1 MFRTLSLPA
10 AALAALGL
18 MVGSLAAAV
27 PGARGD
33 PGIVV
38 QVASHAASMLV
49 LQAEPKKGPPAKPA
63 KPAKPENDPAK
74 PAKPA
79 PPGAKKEPPLPGP
92 FHFPPKITL
101 TAQQQ
106 QQVEAIA
113 KEYLPRVKALD
124 EARDQIYTPE
134 QREARKAARERA
146 HAAGL
151 RGKEAAEQV
160 EKSVTLSADQ
170 KTRLAEVEAQRKAL
184 HEEIHAKMAAVLT
197 AEQREALGGKYASK
211 PKEKKPE
218 APEKKPEK
226 KPGPPEKKPGPP
238 VKQPK

>member
-1 MFRTLSLPA
+1 MFCTLRLPA

-18 MVGSLAAAV
+18 MAGSLAAAG
-27 PGARGD
+27 PGAAGD

-63 KPAKPENDPAK
+63 KPAGDPAK

-92 FHFPPKITL
+92 FRFPPKITL

-124 EARDQIYTPE
+124 EAREQIYTPE

-160 EKSVTLSADQ
+160 EQSVTLSADQ
-170 KTRLAEVEAQRKAL
+170 KARLAEVEAQRKAL

-197 AEQREALGGKYASK
+197 PEQREALGGKFASK
-211 PKEKKPE
+211 PKEKKPK
-218 APEKKPEK
+218 APENKPEK

-238 VKQPK
+238 PVKQPK